1 MQYINMNIEGIDGSK
16 ADFSVYS
23 IDNSEEM
30 DPHRRR
36 PTVLVIPGGGYEF
49 TSDREA
55 EPIALKILGAGYN
68 AAILR
73 YSCAPAVYPTALLEA
88 ADAMKLLR
96 ENADAWHIKPDAIIA
111 AGFSAGG
118 HLAGNLATT
127 AGDET
132 MRSHGYDPDAVRPNG
147 LMLGYAVT
155 TSGEYA
161 HRDSFDKLLGYK
173 GKDDVRLLEEV
184 SIDKHIDAKTPP
196 TFIWHTVTDELVP
209 VEGAM
214 MTFAAYVR
222 AGVNVEA
229 HFFPTG
235 HHGLSLATADVAAAG
250 DEQGVDV
257 GVQQWMPLFIEWL
270 KRNFGEQETKA

>member
-1 MQYINMNIEGIDGSK
+1 MQYINTTIDGIDGTK

-23 IDNSEEM
+23 IDNSKEI
-30 DPHRRR
+30 DPQRRR
-36 PTVLVIPGGGYEF
+36 PTVLVIPGGGYVF

-73 YSCAPAVYPTALLEA
+73 YSCAPSVYPTALLEA
-88 ADAMKLLR
+88 AEAMKLLR
-96 ENADAWHIKPDAIIA
+96 ENAEAWHIKPDAIVA

-132 MRSHGYDPDAVRPNG
+132 MRAHGYDPDAVRPNG

-155 TSGEYA
+155 TSGRYA
-161 HRDSFDKLLGYK
+161 HRDSFDKLLGPK
-173 GKDDVRLLEEV
+173 GKNDEKLLEEV
-184 SIDKHIDAKTPP
+184 SIERHIDAKTPP
-196 TFIWHTVTDELVP
+196 TFIWHTVTDETVP
-209 VEGAM
+209 VEGAE
-214 MTFAAYVR
+214 MTFDACVCAKVP
-222 AGVNVEA
+222 VEA

-235 HHGLSLATADVAAAG
+235 HHGLSLANADVAGA
-250 DEQGVDV
+250 DDPHGVDE
-257 GVQQWMPLFIEWL
+257 GVQQWMPLFIAWL
-270 KRNFGEQETKA
+270 DRNFGDAR

>member
-1 MQYINMNIEGIDGSK
+1 MQYINTTIAGIDGSE
-16 ADFSVYS
+16 ANFSVYS
-23 IDNSEEM
+23 IDNSKEM
-30 DPHRRR
+30 DPGRRR

-73 YSCAPAVYPTALLEA
+73 YSCAPSVYPTALLEA
-88 ADAMKLLR
+88 AEAMKLLR
-96 ENADAWHIKPDAIIA
+96 ENAKAWHINPDAIIA

-132 MRSHGYDPDAVRPNG
+132 MRAHGYDADAVRPNG

-155 TSGEYA
+155 TSGQYA
-161 HRDSFDKLLGYK
+161 HRSSFDRLLGNE
-173 GKDDVRLLEEV
+173 GKNDAKLLEEV

-196 TFIWHTVTDELVP
+196 TFIWHTVTDETVP

-214 MTFAAYVR
+214 MTFAACVR
-222 AGVNVEA
+222 AGVSVEA

-235 HHGLSLATADVAAAG
+235 HHGLSLANEDVAGAG
-250 DEQGVDV
+250 DDHGVDV
-257 GVQQWMPLFIEWL
+257 GVQQWMPLFLNWL
-270 KRNFGEQETKA
+270 RRNFGNSAAEA

>member
-1 MQYINMNIEGIDGSK
+1 MQYINTTIDGIDGSK

-23 IDNSEEM
+23 IDNSQEI
-30 DPHRRR
+30 DPQRRR
-36 PTVLVIPGGGYEF
+36 PTVLVIPGGGYAF

-73 YSCAPAVYPTALLEA
+73 YSCAPSVYPTALLEA
-88 ADAMKLLR
+88 AEAMKLLR
-96 ENADAWHIKPDAIIA
+96 TNAEVWHINPDSIIA

-132 MRSHGYDPDAVRPNG
+132 MRSHGYDPDTVRPNG

-155 TSGEYA
+155 TSGKFA
-161 HRDSFDKLLGYK
+161 HRDSFVKLLGTK
-173 GKDDVRLLEEV
+173 NKDDAKLLEEV

-196 TFIWHTVTDELVP
+196 TFIWHTVSDETVP
-209 VEGAM
+209 VQGAM
-214 MTFAAYVR
+214 MTFAACVR
-222 AGVNVEA
+222 AGVSVEA

-235 HHGLSLATADVAAAG
+235 HHGLSLASAEAAAAG
-250 DEQGVDV
+250 DDQGIDE
-257 GVQQWMPLFIEWL
+257 GVQQWMPLFLSWI